1 MKMPSQLTFAG
12 MAALA
17 ALAWLSFAAVVAAS
31 QRKLIFNPARIKE
44 VERPRSV
51 AHRTRPVVL
60 RSADGTR
67 LSGWLLSPQ
76 APGPHPGV
84 IYFGG
89 RSEEVSWVA
98 RDAGRMFPNMTVL
111 AINYRGYGDSAGVP
125 GETQMIAD
133 AYMLFDWMAD
143 RYNVDPAKIAVV
155 GRSLGSGVAVQVA
168 VHRPV
173 AALVLVTPYDS
184 LVAVAKRRF
193 RSVPVDWVMK
203 HRFES
208 VKYAPRL
215 VAPTLI
221 IRATSDD
228 VVPAVHTDSLIAKLT
243 NSPQD
248 ETISDS
254 DHCNIP
260 YLKATQERIAGFL
273 TAKFGEVFRRIPPA
287 ANIGQPVLNEA
298 Q

>member
-12 MAALA
+12 MAGLA

-51 AHRTRPVVL
+51 AHRTRPVGL

-67 LSGWLLSPQ
+67 RSGWLS
-76 APGPHPGV
+76 
-84 IYFGG
+84 
-89 RSEEVSWVA
+89 S

-133 AYMLFDWMAD
+133 AYMLFDWMAE

-184 LVAVAKRRF
+184 LV
-193 RSVPVDWVMK
+193 
-203 HRFES
+203 
-208 VKYAPRL
+208 
-215 VAPTLI
+215 
-221 IRATSDD
+221 
-228 VVPAVHTDSLIAKLT
+228 
-243 NSPQD
+243 
-248 ETISDS
+248 
-254 DHCNIP
+254 
-260 YLKATQERIAGFL
+260 
-273 TAKFGEVFRRIPPA
+273 
-287 ANIGQPVLNEA
+287 
-298 Q
+298 